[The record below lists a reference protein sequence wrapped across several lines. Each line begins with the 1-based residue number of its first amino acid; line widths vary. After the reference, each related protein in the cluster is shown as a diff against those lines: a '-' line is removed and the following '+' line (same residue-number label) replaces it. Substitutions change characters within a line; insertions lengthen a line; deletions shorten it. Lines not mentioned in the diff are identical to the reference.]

1 MKKLV
6 ILAAFAASLVSGSLR
21 ADPAAR
27 MAAYN
32 KATGSGSNL
41 LAITFNTTP
50 GTMTNTLKELTAAGW
65 TDDAVIATGNGQV
78 ILWAVKADGV
88 PMTESF
94 AGKLLTYVTANTP
107 GAGPMLAAQT
117 MPAVPVGLRAPFRD
131 AYMAY
136 TVGYYASQLNAY
148 PQPTR
153 IALMVDKAM
162 LMEGSLGV
170 YMGNVGMLQ
179 TATINELI
187 GLRLAPELRPSDEA
201 TLILDKATA
210 AAKKQLRKEG
220 KSFVTYTEMTP
231 VVTNIVGAVTNITG
245 GAIVINPLA
254 NKLAPVVEAI
264 NAPLMIGIE
273 DALATCGITI
283 TNQNAN
289 RAAMSAVSDTWKNAI
304 LDGDVAPAQQAPY
317 LTALKVRLGIKDY
330 NKFVDV
336 YNNGAPK

>member
-6 ILAAFAASLVSGSLR
+6 ILAAFAASLVTGSLR

-27 MAAYN
+27 LAAFN

-41 LAITFNTTP
+41 LAITFGSAP

-65 TDDAVIATGNGQV
+65 TDDAVIATGNAQA

-94 AGKLLTYVTANTP
+94 AGKLLTYVTANLIGT
-107 GAGPMLAAQT
+107 GPALAAQT
-117 MPAVPVGLRAPFRD
+117 MPAVPVSLRAPFRD

-136 TVGYYASQLNAY
+136 TTQPNAY

-162 LMEGSLGV
+162 LMEGSLGS
-170 YMGNVGMLQ
+170 YLGNAGSLQ
-179 TATINELI
+179 IATVEELVA
-187 GLRLAPELRPSDEA
+187 LRLAPELRATDEA
-201 TLILDKATA
+201 TLILDKATV

-283 TNQNAN
+283 TNQNAH
-289 RAAMSAVSDTWKNAI
+289 RAAMSAVSDTWKNAV